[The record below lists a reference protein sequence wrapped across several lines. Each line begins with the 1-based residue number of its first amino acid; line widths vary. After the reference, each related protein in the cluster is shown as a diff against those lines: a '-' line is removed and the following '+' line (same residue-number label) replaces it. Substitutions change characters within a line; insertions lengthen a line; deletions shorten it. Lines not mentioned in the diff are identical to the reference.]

1 MPQWKDGKA
10 PGEQPTQKEA
20 VANYKIPKNAKG
32 KDWDRSRQPDIGKSK
47 RDLLDSDSDSDE
59 NMFHSQSPPK
69 KTSEKEEQTTA
80 KPTVLPG
87 ARVPL
92 PDEELLDYEPGE
104 EELILETDQAD
115 EDIDT
120 IMDSLC
126 QAAAPPQKSSMKKP
140 EDTVKSPGAARGRKK
155 ITFDPDPKPITAA
168 ARRKLD
174 TSGDR
179 AQDKPKEPP
188 RKRQRNGPKQDEG
201 PQLNLDNLSAEEY
214 KRLERFVLARQSKD
228 EKPPAP
234 RKK

>member
-20 VANYKIPKNAKG
+20 IASYRIPKNVKG
-32 KDWDRSRQPDIGKSK
+32 KGWDRSRQPDIGKNK

-59 NMFHSQSPPK
+59 SNFHSQSLPEKPAEK
-69 KTSEKEEQTTA
+69 KEETTT
-80 KPTVLPG
+80 KPTVLP
-87 ARVPL
+87 ATRVPL

-104 EELILETDQAD
+104 EELIIETDQAD

-120 IMDSLC
+120 IMDSLS
-126 QAAAPPQKSSMKKP
+126 QAAGPPQKSSMKKP
-140 EDTVKSPGAARGRKK
+140 EDAVKSPGTTRGRKK

-179 AQDKPKEPP
+179 DQDKAKEPP
-188 RKRQRNGPKQDEG
+188 MKRQRNAPKQDKG
-201 PQLNLDNLSAEEY
+201 PQLNLDNPSAEEY
-214 KRLERFVLARQSKD
+214 KRLEQFVLARQSKN
-228 EKPPAP
+228 EKPPAF
-234 RKK
+234 KKK